1 MLELTNN
8 IIDWL
13 QYTANELKGSVRRMF
28 MAKTMQ
34 QLGYGGASA
43 AENRLGWN
51 RGTIRKGQQ
60 ELETGAIEDDFSARG
75 RKKSEEHFPN
85 LLDDI
90 KKIAEPE
97 SQTDPSFNSCRLY
110 TRLTAKEV
118 RKRLLEMEGY
128 DEKTLPC
135 TKTIN
140 TKLNELNYNPKKV
153 QKTKPHKR
161 IKKTDAI
168 FEQVHKANKAADN
181 NPKEIRISIDAKARM
196 NIGNFSRG
204 GRNRV
209 LTKAEDHDL
218 DVKEKLTPFGFYL
231 PEHDDLFLFFTEGY
245 ASSDFIVDCLEE
257 IWPDIKA
264 QYNVDILTLNMDN
277 GMENSSSRTQFIK
290 RLVEFADNSNITINL
305 AYYPPYHSKYN
316 PIERVWGVYEN
327 HICGDIMD
335 TVETTLKFAESMT
348 YNGKNPVVKLTEKTY
363 ETGAKVGKKAMEK
376 YNEFVERLPS
386 LEKWSVTISPGYFG

>member
-257 IWPDIKA
+257 IWPDIKS
-264 QYNVDILTLNMDN
+264 QYGVDILTLNMDN